1 MTWTQS
7 SLLQNTSNHHPTPVS
22 VTPPDCKCSQS
33 GTHLHKTPPQT
44 PPDCKCGQSGTHLH
58 SGLVSSQ
65 NLVWLLRVLGIPDAD
80 QIVVGSTCEVLSVC
94 RPFHSTHLKMVV
106 LRLCHT
112 VFRLA
117 YIMIVNGTIST
128 TTAIISEETH
138 PSFKVIFFKGR
149 YNSQKLLLSAAL

>member
-22 VTPPDCKCSQS
+22 V
-33 GTHLHKTPPQT
+33 T

-80 QIVVGSTCEVLSVC
+80 QIVIGSTCEVLSVC
-94 RPFHSTHLKMVV
+94 RPSHSTHLKMVV

-117 YIMIVNGTIST
+117 YIMVVNGTIST
-128 TTAIISEETH
+128 TTASEETH
-138 PSFKVIFFKGR
+138 PSFKVILFKGR